1 MSMTSRIEDSI
12 LLLKIKHGEEQAF
25 AKLYDKYVDALYRFV
40 NFRVPR
46 TETTQDIVS
55 ELFLRVWQHLIKP
68 ETAVQDIRPFLYQ
81 SARNLVADYYRT
93 NQEALPL
100 DQAIETEN
108 IAGHGSRQSI
118 NIDLSLKEVEQGI
131 SKLKPEW
138 QEVVV
143 LVHVE
148 GFKPSEV
155 AEIIGKSP
163 AATRVI
169 LHRAMQELKSILGA
183 GETSQ

>member
-40 NFRVPR
+40 TFRVPR
-46 TETTQDIVS
+46 IETAQDIVS

-68 ETAVQDIRPFLYQ
+68 EVAVKDIRPFLYQ

-93 NQEALPL
+93 TQESLPL
-100 DQAIETEN
+100 DEAIETEK
-108 IAGHGSRQSI
+108 IAGHGSQQSI
-118 NIDLSLKEVEQGI
+118 NTDLSLKEVEQGI

-138 QEVVV
+138 QEVVI
-143 LVHVE
+143 LAHVE
-148 GFKPSEV
+148 GFTPQEI
-155 AEIIGKSP
+155 AEIIGKTP

-169 LHRAMQELKSILGA
+169 LHRAMQELKVILGA
-183 GETSQ
+183 GERSQ